1 MIDGE
6 IKVIHLNPDTSH
18 YLGTLFAL
26 VCQCMIILIASK
38 RRKKVFHDTSCRERK
53 QKIKV
58 HFFGRFRKIGAMTL
72 SDFWMTLRKISE
84 ENQGGVAALDD
95 AEKKPR
101 RNLKWN
107 SRLLMTLT
115 NISTKKIHVMEP
127 PMT

>member
-1 MIDGE
+1 M
-6 IKVIHLNPDTSH
+6 
-18 YLGTLFAL
+18 
-26 VCQCMIILIASK
+26 
-38 RRKKVFHDTSCRERK
+38 
-53 QKIKV
+53 

-84 ENQGGVAALDD
+84 ENQDGVAAFDDAEKNQGGEAALDD